1 MGIYPCLYF
10 SLNRRENALFT
21 GAVKVGHRI
30 LHDGHPGAA
39 FSHISHAL
47 PFTSILSSPAIDV
60 WNIIAGSGKER

>member
-39 FSHISHAL
+39 LSHTSHTLCHLPAFSARPLLMYGI
-47 PFTSILSSPAIDV
+47 
-60 WNIIAGSGKER
+60 